1 MALIHKLRY
10 LLAYRYHFAADVD
23 REIRRR
29 LGHDQG
35 TGATPPPPTPP
46 DGP

>member
-1 MALIHKLRY
+1 MALWLKLRY
-10 LLAYRYHFAADVD
+10 LLAYRHHFAADVD

-35 TGATPPPPTPP
+35 TGATPPPPTPY
-46 DGP
+46 GP

>member
-1 MALIHKLRY
+1 MALWLKLRY
-10 LLAYRYHFAADVD
+10 LLAYRHHFAADVD

-29 LGHDQG
+29 LGHTD
-35 TGATPPPPTPP
+35 TPPPPTPP

>member
-1 MALIHKLRY
+1 MALWLKLRY
-10 LLAYRYHFAADVD
+10 LLAWRHHIAADVD

-29 LGHDQG
+29 LGHAD
-35 TGATPPPPTPP
+35 PPPPTP